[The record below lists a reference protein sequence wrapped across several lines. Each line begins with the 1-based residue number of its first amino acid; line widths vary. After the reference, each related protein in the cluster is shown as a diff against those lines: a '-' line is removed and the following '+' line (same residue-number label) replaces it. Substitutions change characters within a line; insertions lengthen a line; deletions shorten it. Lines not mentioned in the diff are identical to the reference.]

1 MMQFLQPI
9 FLWGLLGISIPV
21 LIHFWRGKKGRVV
34 AWAAMHW
41 LATKESAVAKG
52 FRLENLLVLI
62 LRILLLTLLVGL
74 LGKLVISSWQDD
86 SGKRIVHLVQP
97 TEPLVEE
104 FRFEL
109 QQAFQKGEEV
119 YWAEEKLTS
128 IGSLEEMKRREYHFD
143 LQASL
148 NGIGPEVDQLNLYL
162 ENSQNLYKEKFFIT
176 PVAPTLFLGRAHI
189 KQVENKVFT
198 IAVGANAV
206 VNQAGLLDSV
216 SGGSNAAGAI
226 DQARFLYFIGEEIPD
241 SAAQFIRASLE
252 AIDQVY
258 GFGFR
263 ETSAVDGAKLVVDH
277 AMPTDETGDKLY
289 FISEEFSFPVQ
300 SFQVNFV
307 GELDFKHAEV
317 VRTGRLPEA
326 ILEKFLAY
334 LAIDQKDVPISK
346 SQLRGRFLVD
356 KQYNQQQN
364 PNLNLLLLS
373 FFVICLGLERYF
385 SNRQRI

>member
-1 MMQFLQPI
+1 MQFLQPI

-21 LIHFWRGKKGRVV
+21 LIHLWLGKKGHVM

-41 LATKESAVAKG
+41 LSTKESAVAKG

-74 LGKLVISSWQDD
+74 LGKLLVSSCKDD
-86 SGKRIVHLVQP
+86 SEKRIVHLVQP
-97 TEPLVEE
+97 TESLIEE

-109 QQAFQKGEEV
+109 QQAFQKREEV
-119 YWAEEKLTS
+119 YWADEKLTS
-128 IGSLEEMKRREYHFD
+128 IESLEEMKSREYDFD
-143 LQASL
+143 LQTPL
-148 NGIGPEVDQLNLYL
+148 TGIGWEVDELNLYL
-162 ENSQNLYKEKFFIT
+162 ENSQNTYKDQFFVT
-176 PVAPTLFLGRAHI
+176 PVTPTLFLGQTHI
-189 KQVENKVFT
+189 KQVKNKVFAIAGGAT
-198 IAVGANAV
+198 IV
-206 VNQAGLLDSV
+206 VDQAGLLDSI
-216 SGGSNAAGAI
+216 SGAVNDAG
-226 DQARFLYFIGEEIPD
+226 DTEQARFYYFIGQEIAG

-263 ETSAVDGAKLVVDH
+263 ETSAVDEATLVFGHTLVTAK
-277 AMPTDETGDKLY
+277 TGDKLY
-289 FISEEFSFPVQ
+289 FISEESSFP
-300 SFQVNFV
+300 SLPDQVNFV
-307 GELDFKHAEV
+307 DELDFEHSEV
-317 VRTGRLPEA
+317 VRTGRLPEV
-326 ILEKFLAY
+326 ILKKFLAY

-346 SQLRGRFLVD
+346 SQLRSRFLVD